1 MAHKARHKSVKGHHK
16 PRVHHQPTAGRS
28 RRTASRKPTGSG
40 TQLTAA
46 VTGSSGG
53 MGVWLVVILGL
64 VLVAGSAVGI
74 LRYRRSR

>member
-16 PRVHHQPTAGRS
+16 PRVHHKPTAGRS